1 MTDEQQPS
9 RANETAQQPATFQI
23 EKVYVKD
30 LSLEIPHAPK
40 IFMEQ
45 VQPQLEV
52 QINTEAQNFAEGYY
66 EVTVTAT
73 VTARIGER
81 TLFLAEGVQAGI
93 FALRNIPA
101 VELGP
106 VLGIACPTVIYPYLR
121 ETISD
126 VISRAGFPPVILA
139 PLSFEAIYLQQQ
151 QNAAPTQLGPR
162 IEVAKN

>member
-1 MTDEQQPS
+1 MSEAQQ
-9 RANETAQQPATFQI
+9 EQPATFQI

-40 IFMEQ
+40 VFTEQ
-45 VQPQLEV
+45 VQPELQV
-52 QINTEAQNFAEGYY
+52 QVNTEASNFAEGYY

-73 VTARIGER
+73 VTAKIGER
-81 TLFLAEGVQAGI
+81 TLFLAEAVQAGI
-93 FALRNIPA
+93 FALRGIPA
-101 VELGP
+101 AELGP

-126 VISRAGFPPVILA
+126 LVTRGGFPPVLLA

-151 QNAAPTQLGPR
+151 NAAQGQDGPR
-162 IEVAKN
+162 IELAR